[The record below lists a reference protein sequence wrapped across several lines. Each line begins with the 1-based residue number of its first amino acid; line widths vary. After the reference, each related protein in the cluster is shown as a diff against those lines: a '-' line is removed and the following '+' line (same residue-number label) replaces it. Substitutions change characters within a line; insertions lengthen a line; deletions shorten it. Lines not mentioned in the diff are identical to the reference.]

1 MVENIFIYLTYY
13 VIGLSL
19 SSLPLIYGLN
29 LYLSVF
35 LAIISFWIITEIV
48 GGFIIPRRRRG
59 GSEVQ
64 ERKHGLNFTTWL
76 GWEAFVVFTIVS
88 VSFKLFIL
96 PGDAF
101 FVGII
106 ILLLGV
112 GIRQWAVAVLGK
124 YFSHVVGI
132 QKDQKVIDIGPYH
145 YVRHPSYTG
154 ILLIQIGIALMFQ
167 SWAAVLVA
175 IISFSLAYGHRIL
188 KEEKFLVEK
197 LGDDYRKYITKTKR
211 IIPFLL

>member
-1 MVENIFIYLTYY
+1 MVENIFIYLAHYI
-13 VIGLSL
+13 IGVSL
-19 SSLPLIYGLN
+19 SSFPLIYGLN

-35 LAIISFWIITEIV
+35 LTIISFWIITEMV
-48 GGFIIPRRRRG
+48 GGFIIPSRRRE

-64 ERKHGLNFTTWL
+64 ERKRGLNFTTWL

-101 FVGII
+101 FAGII
-106 ILLLGV
+106 IFLLGV

-145 YVRHPSYTG
+145 YVRPPSYTG

-175 IISFSLAYGHRIL
+175 AISFSLAYGHRIL
-188 KEEKFLVEK
+188 KEEKFLVEE
-197 LGDDYRKYITKTKR
+197 LGDSYRQYMAKTKR

>member
-1 MVENIFIYLTYY
+1 M
-13 VIGLSL
+13 
-19 SSLPLIYGLN
+19 SSFPLIFGLN
-29 LYLSVF
+29 LYLLVF
-35 LAIISFWIITEIV
+35 LAVISFWIITEIV
-48 GGFIIPRRRRG
+48 GGIIIPRRRRG
-59 GSEVQ
+59 SSEVQ
-64 ERKHGLNFTTWL
+64 ERNHGLNFTTWL
-76 GWEAFVVFTIVS
+76 GWEALLVFTLVS

-101 FVGII
+101 FAGII

>member
-1 MVENIFIYLTYY
+1 M
-13 VIGLSL
+13 
-19 SSLPLIYGLN
+19 SSFPLIFGLN
-29 LYLSVF
+29 LYLLVF
-35 LAIISFWIITEIV
+35 LAVISFWIITEIV
-48 GGFIIPRRRRG
+48 GGIIIPRRRRG
-59 GSEVQ
+59 SSEVQ
-64 ERKHGLNFTTWL
+64 ERNHGLNFTTWL
-76 GWEAFVVFTIVS
+76 GWEALLVFTLVS

-96 PGDAF
+96 LGDAF
-101 FVGII
+101 FAGII

-175 IISFSLAYGHRIL
+175 VISFSLAYGHRIR
-188 KEEKFLVEK
+188 KEEKFLVEE
-197 LGDDYRKYITKTKR
+197 LGDDYRKYMTKTKR

>member
-1 MVENIFIYLTYY
+1 M
-13 VIGLSL
+13 
-19 SSLPLIYGLN
+19 SSFPLIFGLN
-29 LYLSVF
+29 LYLLVF
-35 LAIISFWIITEIV
+35 LAVISFWIITEVV
-48 GGFIIPRRRRG
+48 GGIIIPRRRRG
-59 GSEVQ
+59 SSEVQ
-64 ERKHGLNFTTWL
+64 ERNHCLNFTTWL
-76 GWEAFVVFTIVS
+76 GWEALLVFTLVS

-101 FVGII
+101 FAGII

-175 IISFSLAYGHRIL
+175 VISFSLAYGHRIR
-188 KEEKFLVEK
+188 KEEKFLVEE
-197 LGDDYRKYITKTKR
+197 LGDDYRKYMTKTKR

>member
-1 MVENIFIYLTYY
+1 MVENIFIYLAHYI
-13 VIGLSL
+13 IGVSL
-19 SSLPLIYGLN
+19 SSFPLIYGLN

-35 LAIISFWIITEIV
+35 LTIISFWIITEMV
-48 GGFIIPRRRRG
+48 GGFIIPSRRRE

-64 ERKHGLNFTTWL
+64 ERKRGLNFTTWL

-101 FVGII
+101 FAGII
-106 ILLLGV
+106 IFLSGV

-145 YVRHPSYTG
+145 YVRRPSYTG

-175 IISFSLAYGHRIL
+175 AISFSLAYGHRIL
-188 KEEKFLVEK
+188 KEEKFLVEE
-197 LGDDYRKYITKTKR
+197 LGDSYRQYMAKTKR

>member
-1 MVENIFIYLTYY
+1 M
-13 VIGLSL
+13 
-19 SSLPLIYGLN
+19 SSFPLIFGLN
-29 LYLSVF
+29 LYLLVF
-35 LAIISFWIITEIV
+35 LAVISFWIITEIV
-48 GGFIIPRRRRG
+48 GGIIIPRRRRG
-59 GSEVQ
+59 SSEVQ
-64 ERKHGLNFTTWL
+64 ERNHGLNFTAWL
-76 GWEAFVVFTIVS
+76 GWEALLVFTLVS

-101 FVGII
+101 FAGII

-175 IISFSLAYGHRIL
+175 VISFSLAYGHRIR
-188 KEEKFLVEK
+188 KEEKFLVEE
-197 LGDDYRKYITKTKR
+197 LGDDYRKYMTKTKR

>member
-1 MVENIFIYLTYY
+1 MLENIFIYLAYY

-19 SSLPLIYGLN
+19 SSFPLIYGLN

-64 ERKHGLNFTTWL
+64 ERKRGLNFTTWL
-76 GWEAFVVFTIVS
+76 GWEALVVFTLVS

-101 FVGII
+101 FAGII
-106 ILLLGV
+106 IFLSGV

-154 ILLIQIGIALMFQ
+154 ILLIQVGIALMFQ

-175 IISFSLAYGHRIL
+175 AISFSLAYGHRIL
-188 KEEKFLVEK
+188 KEEKFLVEE
-197 LGDDYRKYITKTKR
+197 LGDSYRQYMAKTKR